1 MIISYYNFSLN
12 KNSYHVTIYYDSDE
26 KYLILFINN
35 QIFKKDGIQMK
46 KSTKDSIVI
55 GFALFSMFFGAGNLI
70 FPGFLG
76 NSLGS
81 DFLLGTIG
89 FVVTGVGLPL
99 LAIVACSKGDGT
111 FESIGN
117 RIDRKFILIFTTV
130 LFLAIGP
137 LMAVPRTAA
146 TTFELS
152 VNPFLPN
159 VPAIVAITVYFAI
172 NLFFVLKKSA
182 IVDTIG
188 KFLTPALLILLIV
201 LIVKGI
207 VSPIGEIVN
216 TNASAVLST
225 SLIEGYQT
233 MDALGALL
241 FASIVTTSLKDK
253 GYKGKEMPKMIFKSS
268 LVAAIGLAFVYG
280 GLMYIGAQTSGLVSQ
295 EIGKTGLLLLISES
309 VLGKVGPAII
319 GLAMGLA
326 CLSTS
331 IGLVSVGASFFE
343 KISKGKLSYN
353 LNAIVI
359 TIISLAVATLGVDKI
374 VALSGPVLNL
384 LYPVSITIIVTTL
397 MSKYLKNMKAVRLGI
412 YTSLVFS
419 LLLLIPGLNLS
430 FLPLADLGFGWVLP
444 TVLAIVIGLL
454 VFKEKL
460 STTKLKNVA

>member
-1 MIISYYNFSLN
+1 
-12 KNSYHVTIYYDSDE
+12 
-26 KYLILFINN
+26 
-35 QIFKKDGIQMK
+35 MK
-46 KSTKDSIVI
+46 KSTKDSIII

-81 DFLLGTIG
+81 DFLLGTVG
-89 FVVTGVGLPL
+89 FVATGVGLPL

-152 VNPFLPN
+152 VHPFLPS
-159 VPAIVAITVYFAI
+159 VPAIAAITVYFAI

-201 LIVKGI
+201 LIIKGI
-207 VSPIGEIVN
+207 ISPIGEIVN
-216 TNASAVLST
+216 TNASSVLSS

-268 LVAAIGLAFVYG
+268 LVAAVGLAFVYG
-280 GLMYIGAQTSGLVSQ
+280 GLTYIGAQTSGLVSQ
-295 EIGKTGLLLLISES
+295 EISKTGLLLLISES
-309 VLGKVGPAII
+309 VLGKIGPIII

-397 MSKYLKNMKAVRLGI
+397 ISKYLKNMKAVRLGI
-412 YTSLVFS
+412 YTSLGFS

-430 FLPLADLGFGWVLP
+430 FLPLANIGFGWVIP
-444 TVLAIVIGLL
+444 TVLAILIGLFI
-454 VFKEKL
+454 FKEKP
-460 STTKLKNVA
+460 STTKFKDVA

>member
-1 MIISYYNFSLN
+1 
-12 KNSYHVTIYYDSDE
+12 
-26 KYLILFINN
+26 
-35 QIFKKDGIQMK
+35 MK
-46 KSTKDSIVI
+46 KNTKDAIII

-76 NSLGS
+76 NSLGA
-81 DFLLGTIG
+81 DYLLGTVG
-89 FVVTGVGLPL
+89 FIITGVGLPL

-117 RIDRKFILIFTTV
+117 KIDRKFVLIFTTV
-130 LFLAIGP
+130 LFMAIGP

-146 TTFELS
+146 TTFEIS
-152 VNPFLPN
+152 INPFFPKI
-159 VPAIVAITVYFAI
+159 PAIVAITVYFAI
-172 NLFFVLKKSA
+172 NLFFVLKQSS

-188 KFLTPALLILLIV
+188 KFLTPALLLLLIV
-201 LIVKGI
+201 LIVKGVI
-207 VSPIGEIVN
+207 SPIGTIVN
-216 TNASAVLST
+216 TNASSVLSS

-253 GYKGKEMPKMIFKSS
+253 GYKGKEMPKMIFKSG
-268 LVAAIGLAFVYG
+268 LVAAIGLAFIYG
-280 GLMYIGAQTSGLVSQ
+280 GLTYIGAQTSSLVTG

-309 VLGKVGPAII
+309 VLGNMGPAII
-319 GLAMGLA
+319 GVAMGLA

-343 KISKGKLSYN
+343 KISNGKLSYK

-359 TIISLAVATLGVDKI
+359 SIISLGVASLGVDKI

-397 MSKYLKNMKAVRLGI
+397 LSKYLKNMKAVRLGV

-430 FLPLADLGFGWVLP
+430 FLPMAELGFGWVLP
-444 TVLAIVIGLL
+444 TVLAIIIGLV
-454 VFKEKL
+454 VFKEK
-460 STTKLKNVA
+460 TTESSLEKVA

>member
-1 MIISYYNFSLN
+1 
-12 KNSYHVTIYYDSDE
+12 
-26 KYLILFINN
+26 
-35 QIFKKDGIQMK
+35 MK
-46 KSTKDSIVI
+46 KNTKDAIII

-81 DFLLGTIG
+81 DYLLGTIG
-89 FVVTGVGLPL
+89 FIITGVGLPL

-117 RIDRKFILIFTTV
+117 KIDRKFVLIFTTV
-130 LFLAIGP
+130 LFMAIGP

-146 TTFELS
+146 TTFEIS
-152 VNPFLPN
+152 INPFFPKI
-159 VPAIVAITVYFAI
+159 PAIVAITVYFAI
-172 NLFFVLKKSA
+172 NLFFVLKQSS

-188 KFLTPALLILLIV
+188 KFLTPALLLLLIV
-201 LIVKGI
+201 LIVKGVI
-207 VSPIGEIVN
+207 SPIGTIVN
-216 TNASAVLST
+216 TNTSSVLSS

-253 GYKGKEMPKMIFKSS
+253 GYKGKEMPKMIFKSG
-268 LVAAIGLAFVYG
+268 LVAAIGLAFIYG
-280 GLMYIGAQTSGLVSQ
+280 GLTYIGAQTSSLVTG

-309 VLGKVGPAII
+309 VLGNMGPAII
-319 GLAMGLA
+319 GVAMGLA

-343 KISKGKLSYN
+343 KISNGKLSYK

-359 TIISLAVATLGVDKI
+359 SIISLGVASLGVDKI

-397 MSKYLKNMKAVRLGI
+397 LSKYLKNMKAVRLGV

-430 FLPLADLGFGWVLP
+430 FLPMADLGFGWVVP
-444 TVLAIVIGLL
+444 TVLAIIIGLI
-454 VFKEKL
+454 VFKEK
-460 STTKLKNVA
+460 TTESSLEKVA

>member
-1 MIISYYNFSLN
+1 
-12 KNSYHVTIYYDSDE
+12 
-26 KYLILFINN
+26 
-35 QIFKKDGIQMK
+35 MK

-359 TIISLAVATLGVDKI
+359 TIISLSVATLGVDKI

-384 LYPVSITIIVTTL
+384 LYPVSITIIITTL

-444 TVLAIVIGLL
+444 TVLAIIIGLF
-454 VFKEKL
+454 VFKEKI

>member
-1 MIISYYNFSLN
+1 
-12 KNSYHVTIYYDSDE
+12 
-26 KYLILFINN
+26 
-35 QIFKKDGIQMK
+35 MK
-46 KSTKDSIVI
+46 KNTKDSIVI

-81 DFLLGTIG
+81 DFLLGSVG
-89 FVVTGVGLPL
+89 FIVTGVGLPL

-117 RIDRKFILIFTTV
+117 KIDRKFILIFTTV

-137 LMAVPRTAA
+137 FMAVPRTAA

-152 VNPFLPN
+152 VNPFLPSI
-159 VPAIVAITVYFAI
+159 PAIVIITIYFAI
-172 NLFFVLKKSA
+172 NLFFVLKKSS

-188 KFLTPALLILLIV
+188 KFLTPALLILLTV

-207 VSPIGEIVN
+207 VSPIGEIID
-216 TNASAVLST
+216 TNASSVLSS

-241 FASIVTTSLKDK
+241 FASIITTSLKDK
-253 GYKGKEMPKMIFKSS
+253 GYKGKEMPKMILKSS
-268 LVAAIGLAFVYG
+268 LVAAIGLAFIYG
-280 GLMYIGAQTSGLVSQ
+280 GLIYIGAQTSGLVSQ

-343 KISKGKLSYN
+343 KISNGKLSYK

-359 TIISLAVATLGVDKI
+359 TIISLGVATLGVDKI

-397 MSKYLKNMKAVRLGI
+397 MSRYLKNMKAVRLGI
-412 YTSLVFS
+412 YTSLIFS

-430 FLPLADLGFGWVLP
+430 FLPLANFGFGWVLP
-444 TVLAIVIGLL
+444 TILAIVIGLFI
-454 VFKEKL
+454 FKEKEI
-460 STTKLKNVA
+460 SDSEIKNVA

>member
-1 MIISYYNFSLN
+1 
-12 KNSYHVTIYYDSDE
+12 
-26 KYLILFINN
+26 
-35 QIFKKDGIQMK
+35 MK

-81 DFLLGTIG
+81 DFLLGTVG

-253 GYKGKEMPKMIFKSS
+253 GYSGKEMPKMIFKSS

-309 VLGKVGPAII
+309 VFGKVGPAII

-397 MSKYLKNMKAVRLGI
+397 MSKYLKNTKAVRLGI

-430 FLPLADLGFGWVLP
+430 FLPLADLGFGWVVP
-444 TVLAIVIGLL
+444 TVLSIIIGIII
-454 VFKEKL
+454 FKEK
-460 STTKLKNVA
+460 TTESSLEKAA

>member
-1 MIISYYNFSLN
+1 
-12 KNSYHVTIYYDSDE
+12 
-26 KYLILFINN
+26 
-35 QIFKKDGIQMK
+35 MK
-46 KSTKDSIVI
+46 KNTKDAIII

-81 DFLLGTIG
+81 DYFLGTVG
-89 FVVTGVGLPL
+89 FIITGVGLPL

-117 RIDRKFILIFTTV
+117 RIDRKFVLIFTTV
-130 LFLAIGP
+130 LFMAIGP

-152 VNPFLPN
+152 VNPFFPK
-159 VPAIVAITVYFAI
+159 VPAIVAITIYFAI
-172 NLFFVLKKSA
+172 NLFFVLKQSS

-188 KFLTPALLILLIV
+188 KFLTPALLLLLII

-207 VSPIGEIVN
+207 ISPIGTIIDTN
-216 TNASAVLST
+216 TSSVLSS

-241 FASIVTTSLKDK
+241 FASIVTTSIKDK

-268 LVAAIGLAFVYG
+268 LVATIGLAFVYG
-280 GLMYIGAQTSGLVSQ
+280 GLTYIGAQTSGLVTG

-309 VLGKVGPAII
+309 VLGNMGPAII

-343 KISKGKLSYN
+343 KISNGRLSYK

-359 TIISLAVATLGVDKI
+359 SIISLGVATLGVDKI

-384 LYPVSITIIVTTL
+384 LYPVSITIILTTL
-397 MSKYLKNMKAVRLGI
+397 LSKYLKNMKAVRLGV

-430 FLPLADLGFGWVLP
+430 FLPLADSGFGWVVP
-444 TVLAIVIGLL
+444 TVLSIIIGLI
-454 VFKEKL
+454 VFKEN
-460 STTKLKNVA
+460 TTNSPLGKVA

>member
-1 MIISYYNFSLN
+1 
-12 KNSYHVTIYYDSDE
+12 
-26 KYLILFINN
+26 
-35 QIFKKDGIQMK
+35 MK
-46 KSTKDSIVI
+46 KNTKDAIII

-81 DFLLGTIG
+81 DYLLGIVG
-89 FVVTGVGLPL
+89 FIITGVGLPL

-117 RIDRKFILIFTTV
+117 KIDRKFVLIFTTV
-130 LFLAIGP
+130 LFMAIGP

-146 TTFELS
+146 TTFEIS
-152 VNPFLPN
+152 INPFFPKI
-159 VPAIVAITVYFAI
+159 PAIVAITVYFAI
-172 NLFFVLKKSA
+172 NLFFVLKQSS

-188 KFLTPALLILLIV
+188 KFLTPALLLLLIV
-201 LIVKGI
+201 LIVKGVI
-207 VSPIGEIVN
+207 SPIGTIVN
-216 TNASAVLST
+216 TNTSSVLSS

-241 FASIVTTSLKDK
+241 FASIVTTSLKDE
-253 GYKGKEMPKMIFKSS
+253 GYKGKEMPKMIFKSG
-268 LVAAIGLAFVYG
+268 LVAAIGLAFIYG
-280 GLMYIGAQTSGLVSQ
+280 GLTYIGAQTSSLVTG

-309 VLGKVGPAII
+309 VLGNMGPAII
-319 GLAMGLA
+319 GVAMGLA

-343 KISKGKLSYN
+343 KISNGKLSYK

-359 TIISLAVATLGVDKI
+359 SIISLGVASLGVDKI

-397 MSKYLKNMKAVRLGI
+397 LSKYLKNMKAVRLGV

-430 FLPLADLGFGWVLP
+430 FLPMADLGFGWVVP
-444 TVLAIVIGLL
+444 TVLAIIIGL
-454 VFKEKL
+454 VIFKEK
-460 STTKLKNVA
+460 TTESSLEKVA

>member
-1 MIISYYNFSLN
+1 
-12 KNSYHVTIYYDSDE
+12 
-26 KYLILFINN
+26 
-35 QIFKKDGIQMK
+35 MK

-81 DFLLGTIG
+81 DFLLGTVG

-253 GYKGKEMPKMIFKSS
+253 GYRGKEMPKMIFKSS

-343 KISKGKLSYN
+343 KISKGQLSYN

-374 VALSGPVLNL
+374 VALSGPLLNL

-412 YTSLVFS
+412 YTSLVLS

-444 TVLAIVIGLL
+444 TVLAIVIGLF
-454 VFKEKL
+454 VFKEKI

>member
-1 MIISYYNFSLN
+1 
-12 KNSYHVTIYYDSDE
+12 
-26 KYLILFINN
+26 
-35 QIFKKDGIQMK
+35 MK

-89 FVVTGVGLPL
+89 FVATGVGLPL

-117 RIDRKFILIFTTV
+117 KIDRRFILIFTTV

-152 VNPFLPN
+152 INPFLPS
-159 VPAIVAITVYFAI
+159 VPAIVAVTIYFAI
-172 NLFFVLKKSA
+172 NLFFVLKKSS
-182 IVDTIG
+182 IIDTIG

-216 TNASAVLST
+216 TNASSVLSN

-253 GYKGKEMPKMIFKSS
+253 GYKGKQMPKMIFKAS
-268 LVAAIGLAFVYG
+268 LVAAVGLAFVYG
-280 GLMYIGAQTSGLVSQ
+280 GLIYIGAQTSGLVSQ
-295 EIGKTGLLLLISES
+295 EIGKTGLLLLISQNT
-309 VLGKVGPAII
+309 LGKIGPAII

-343 KISKGKLSYN
+343 NISKGKLSYK

-359 TIISLAVATLGVDKI
+359 TIISLFVATLGVDKI
-374 VALSGPVLNL
+374 VSLSGPVLNL
-384 LYPVSITIIVTTL
+384 LYPVSITIITTTL

-430 FLPLADLGFGWVLP
+430 FLPLATMGFGWVVP
-444 TVLAIVIGLL
+444 TVIAIVIGLFI
-454 VFKEKL
+454 FKDSNEESSFKD
-460 STTKLKNVA
+460 VA

>member
-1 MIISYYNFSLN
+1 MR
-12 KNSYHVTIYYDSDE
+12 
-26 KYLILFINN
+26 
-35 QIFKKDGIQMK
+35 

-117 RIDRKFILIFTTV
+117 RIDRKFILIFTTI

-201 LIVKGI
+201 LIVKGM
-207 VSPIGEIVN
+207 VSPIGEIIS
-216 TNASAVLST
+216 TNASSVLSS

-268 LVAAIGLAFVYG
+268 LVAAVGLAFVYG
-280 GLMYIGAQTSGLVSQ
+280 GLTYIGAQTSGLVSQ
-295 EIGKTGLLLLISES
+295 EISKTGLLLLISES
-309 VLGKVGPAII
+309 VLGKIGPIII

-397 MSKYLKNMKAVRLGI
+397 ISKYLKNMKAVRLGI
-412 YTSLVFS
+412 YTSLGFS

-430 FLPLADLGFGWVLP
+430 FLPLANIGFGWVIP
-444 TVLAIVIGLL
+444 TVLAILIGLFI
-454 VFKEKL
+454 FKEKP
-460 STTKLKNVA
+460 STTKFKDVA

>member
-1 MIISYYNFSLN
+1 
-12 KNSYHVTIYYDSDE
+12 
-26 KYLILFINN
+26 
-35 QIFKKDGIQMK
+35 MK
-46 KSTKDSIVI
+46 KSTKDSIII

-81 DFLLGTIG
+81 DFLLGTVG

-117 RIDRKFILIFTTV
+117 RIDRKFVLIFTTV
-130 LFLAIGP
+130 LFIAIGP

-159 VPAIVAITVYFAI
+159 VPAIVVITIYFAI
-172 NLFFVLKKSA
+172 NLFFVLKKSS
-182 IVDTIG
+182 IIDTIG

-207 VSPIGEIVN
+207 VLPIGEIVN
-216 TNASAVLST
+216 TNVSSVLSS

-241 FASIVTTSLKDK
+241 FASIVTTSLKEK

-280 GLMYIGAQTSGLVSQ
+280 GLMYIGAQTSGLASQ
-295 EIGKTGLLLLISES
+295 ELGKTGLLLLISES
-309 VLGKVGPAII
+309 VLGKVGPVII

-343 KISKGKLSYN
+343 EISKGKLSYK

-359 TIISLAVATLGVDKI
+359 SIISLGVATLGVDRI

-384 LYPVSITIIVTTL
+384 LYPVSITVIVTTL
-397 MSKYLKNMKAVRLGI
+397 MSKVLKNMKAVRLGV

-430 FLPLADLGFGWVLP
+430 FLPLASLGFGWIVP
-444 TVLAIVIGLL
+444 TVLAIIIGLFI
-454 VFKEKL
+454 FKEKK
-460 STTKLKNVA
+460 STDSNLKSAA

>member
-1 MIISYYNFSLN
+1 
-12 KNSYHVTIYYDSDE
+12 
-26 KYLILFINN
+26 
-35 QIFKKDGIQMK
+35 MK
-46 KSTKDSIVI
+46 KNTKDAIII

-81 DFLLGTIG
+81 DYLLGTVG
-89 FVVTGVGLPL
+89 FIITGVGLPL

-117 RIDRKFILIFTTV
+117 KIDRKFVLIFTTV
-130 LFLAIGP
+130 LFMAIGP

-146 TTFELS
+146 TTFEIS
-152 VNPFLPN
+152 INPFFPKI
-159 VPAIVAITVYFAI
+159 PAIVAITVYFAI
-172 NLFFVLKKSA
+172 NLFFVLKQSS

-188 KFLTPALLILLIV
+188 KFLTPALLLLLIV
-201 LIVKGI
+201 LIVKGVI
-207 VSPIGEIVN
+207 SPIGTIVN
-216 TNASAVLST
+216 TNTSSVLSS

-253 GYKGKEMPKMIFKSS
+253 GYKGKEMPKMIFKSG
-268 LVAAIGLAFVYG
+268 LVAAIGLAFIYG
-280 GLMYIGAQTSGLVSQ
+280 GLTYIGAQTSSLVTG
-295 EIGKTGLLLLISES
+295 EIGKTGLLLLISEA
-309 VLGKVGPAII
+309 VLGNMGPAII
-319 GLAMGLA
+319 GVAMGLA

-343 KISKGKLSYN
+343 KISNGKLSYK

-359 TIISLAVATLGVDKI
+359 SIISLGVASLGVDKI

-397 MSKYLKNMKAVRLGI
+397 LSKYLKNMKAVRLGV

-430 FLPLADLGFGWVLP
+430 FLPMADLGFGWVVP
-444 TVLAIVIGLL
+444 TVLAIIIGLI
-454 VFKEKL
+454 VFKEK
-460 STTKLKNVA
+460 TTESSLEKVA

>member
-1 MIISYYNFSLN
+1 
-12 KNSYHVTIYYDSDE
+12 
-26 KYLILFINN
+26 
-35 QIFKKDGIQMK
+35 MK
-46 KSTKDSIVI
+46 KNTKDAIII

-81 DFLLGTIG
+81 DYLLGTVG
-89 FVVTGVGLPL
+89 FIITGVGLPL

-117 RIDRKFILIFTTV
+117 KIDRKFVLIFTTV
-130 LFLAIGP
+130 LFMAIGP

-146 TTFELS
+146 TTFEIS
-152 VNPFLPN
+152 INPFFPKI
-159 VPAIVAITVYFAI
+159 PAIVAITVYFAI
-172 NLFFVLKKSA
+172 NLFFVLKQSS

-188 KFLTPALLILLIV
+188 KFLTPALLLLLIV
-201 LIVKGI
+201 LIVKGVI
-207 VSPIGEIVN
+207 SPIGTIVN
-216 TNASAVLST
+216 TNTSSVLSS

-253 GYKGKEMPKMIFKSS
+253 GYKGKEMPKMIFKSG
-268 LVAAIGLAFVYG
+268 LVAAIGLAFIYG
-280 GLMYIGAQTSGLVSQ
+280 GLTYIGAQTSSLVTG

-309 VLGKVGPAII
+309 VLGNMGPAII
-319 GLAMGLA
+319 GVAMGLA

-343 KISKGKLSYN
+343 KISNGKLSYK

-359 TIISLAVATLGVDKI
+359 SIISLGVASLGVDKI

-397 MSKYLKNMKAVRLGI
+397 LSKYLKNMKAVRLGV

-419 LLLLIPGLNLS
+419 FLLLIPGLNLS
-430 FLPLADLGFGWVLP
+430 LLPMADLGFGWVLP
-444 TVLAIVIGLL
+444 TVLAIIIGLV
-454 VFKEKL
+454 VFKEK
-460 STTKLKNVA
+460 TTESSLEKVA